1 MRSRRFQR
9 NVAIVRCGRIDRQA
23 VRHKNIVQAVG
34 CAVRWRLETMAP
46 RGWRYYGVGC
56 CAVCTGW
63 GCCGDGLLLT
73 ASSVMANTSDVT
85 RVSAAITTA
94 VHARGLPR
102 RLVRRCTMP
111 AIRAMRASGAP
122 ELQRARRQLRR
133 RQSQRCALGS
143 VCDEPGDRLTIL
155 EAGEPPAH
163 QLPAGFG
170 VQIPA
175 SPGRA
180 LLRNHLHHGLPD
192 FVHHVQRH
200 VVGAQQPSRRL
211 TAEQGARPA
220 GRIRAEQPGCAL
232 APVAGEVRQRLDLLL
247 RSGGECRLGA

>member
-1 MRSRRFQR
+1 MRP
-9 NVAIVRCGRIDRQA
+9 
-23 VRHKNIVQAVG
+23 
-34 CAVRWRLETMAP
+34 E
-46 RGWRYYGVGC
+46 
-56 CAVCTGW
+56 
-63 GCCGDGLLLT
+63 
-73 ASSVMANTSDVT
+73 
-85 RVSAAITTA
+85 
-94 VHARGLPR
+94 ARG
-102 RLVRRCTMP
+102 
-111 AIRAMRASGAP
+111 AIGAS
-122 ELQRARRQLRR
+122 ELQRARRRLRW
-133 RQSQRCALGS
+133 RQPQRYTLGC
-143 VCDEPGDRLTIL
+143 VRDEPGDRFTIL
-155 EAGEPPAH
+155 EADEPPAH

-180 LLRNHLHHGLPD
+180 LLRNRLHHGLPD

-247 RSGGECRLGA
+247 RSRGERLLGAQFQHHSRRGLPAMPGDVLGDQSFLLDLDMLRASGELGHQLVGYAFDFPRWVAVAAPLPCFPSDAQGAGQSIGQSRVV

>member
-1 MRSRRFQR
+1 MLLSSGAAASTTKQSGARTLCGLRVCCSLGT
-9 NVAIVRCGRIDRQA
+9 VAPQD
-23 VRHKNIVQAVG
+23 
-34 CAVRWRLETMAP
+34 WRD
-46 RGWRYYGVGC
+46 YGVGC
-56 CAVCTGW
+56 CVVCTGW
-63 GCCGDGLLLT
+63 GCCGDGPLLL
-73 ASSVMANTSDVT
+73 ASSVVANAIVVT

-94 VHARGLPR
+94 VHARGLPW
-102 RLVRRCTMP
+102 RLVRRRTIP
-111 AIRAMRASGAP
+111 AIGAIRASGAP

-232 APVAGEVRQRLDLLL
+232 APVAGEARQRLDLLF